1 MARDTHVDSGQ
12 MQLVPGRFARHI
24 LPGRV
29 AYALSDL
36 IDHALERS
44 AFEAR
49 FPHDH
54 GGAPADA
61 PAGLRTIGLLASS
74 QGLVSSRAMEAAC
87 RELVWCMAMAGDS
100 QPPVTTL
107 AARARRRIDASIP
120 GAGYRKHDG
129 VGCARRPQGLRHP
142 PRSTVRQVAICLERA
157 PGRPESPTERR
168 RRRID
173 RERRRERMGRRFA
186 TSAPVCGNLQHHT
199 RRNRFTRRGRGKVD
213 GPWERCCLGHNLE
226 PWAPHGEVR

>member
-1 MARDTHVDSGQ
+1 MTSDGWLMPEAWRWRAGAMARDTHVDSGQ

-87 RELVWCMAMAGDS
+87 REHVWCMAMAGDS

-120 GAGYRKHDG
+120 GAGYRKRDG

-142 PRSTVRQVAICLERA
+142 PRSTVRQRQ
-157 PGRPESPTERR
+157 G
-168 RRRID
+168 
-173 RERRRERMGRRFA
+173 
-186 TSAPVCGNLQHHT
+186 
-199 RRNRFTRRGRGKVD
+199 
-213 GPWERCCLGHNLE
+213 
-226 PWAPHGEVR
+226 